1 LFVDIPQSEICGE
14 RKMEELKTPTLAKG
28 NNLRRDFQFLSKPKI
43 SKIYLKNINKI
54 SDINHKYQKLSKFAI

>member
-1 LFVDIPQSEICGE
+1 MG
-14 RKMEELKTPTLAKG
+14 ELKTPTLTKG

-54 SDINHKYQKLSKFAI
+54 SDINQKYIKLSKFAI